1 MGHWP
6 NGSTRAWRAARERVL
21 TRDGNVCQLQIPDV
35 CIGTAT
41 HVHHTQDRD
50 LVGDDERHLV
60 AACAPCNIRAGNP
73 AEHSDPDPLPEW

>member
-6 NGSTRAWRAARERVL
+6 NGSTREWRAIRERVL
-21 TRDGNVCQLQIPDV
+21 DRDGHACQLQIPEK

-50 LVGDDERHLV
+50 VVGDDERFLV
-60 AACAPCNIRAGNP
+60 AACAPCNIHTG
-73 AEHSDPDPLPEW
+73 DPTIDDPEPLPDW